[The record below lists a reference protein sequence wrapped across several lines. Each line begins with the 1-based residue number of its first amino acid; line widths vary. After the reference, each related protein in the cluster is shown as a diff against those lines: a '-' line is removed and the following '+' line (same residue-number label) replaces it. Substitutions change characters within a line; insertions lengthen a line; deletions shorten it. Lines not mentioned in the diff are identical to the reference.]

1 MASLEY
7 LLPLLTI
14 TNSNQNN
21 PGKRCPKCQEKEGD
35 LYVLPSRMSIIGYT
49 KDSLSQSKDETS
61 DFQVPS
67 LPNFTQK
74 MVQNLPLQY
83 SKYCIQMLRQGYL
96 YVLEHR
102 NTGKQWRV
110 FTSSPEGCLIEHDD
124 VSKVSNIPPT
134 YTCNIALDRADASY
148 ISFKESK
155 NIIKIY
161 FIFSPDKVSDDIL
174 ASYQDENLYLLNGI
188 TPDEIRNG
196 TKSLLPDD
204 FSPNIL
210 EFSVTEKLGIQEQ
223 FLKSVPYWEFK
234 LSEKDLA
241 EKEKLEIDSIYRN
254 YTSFHD
260 ESIMLDYYRYLSIYK
275 KLKKYQ
281 GAAIVVN
288 DAIGITQSLNNFRH
302 QALEEEMKPWME
314 EEDEEGISNEYRL
327 MILRQLYGLRESFYE
342 KRIKQKINNQNQYY
356 DFLRAYNN
364 RPYVSDS
371 VKVISN
377 SGINENKEWYEKN
390 VEKDYT
396 PELSDKEFKEKY
408 WNRISQEK
416 VDKFEDTFD
425 KKSHDAETKSE
436 KFSQDYTKWL
446 TSSQL
451 LLALDLYNSDK
462 PLDGIMF
469 TMQMGACL
477 NGTSSSPTIR
487 KILDSWWSETQI
499 TRVNL
504 CWRTYTFN
512 NQSLMNDINE
522 YIALQEDVIITDSPV
537 ANDNMSLQV
546 DTAVNL
552 LNKLT
557 DHITKTGPII
567 DQLAQR
573 GLPIAL
579 LTTSFADLM
588 RHFLQVTTSKFE
600 QRIHNRFGNLILA
613 SINQEAREMYR
624 LGYNISGKK
633 FSASPS
639 RGAGQ
644 LTHIA
649 SENFRNADLTN
660 TRIAMIVF
668 GFGAYDAVQKIA
680 QGRWKNAREKAE
692 LVASV
697 MTSVASIFQVL
708 TSVIEHCI
716 GNNINSKTA
725 IVTYNAF
732 GRLFLWGAS
741 LASIA
746 GGMSAIFDFMDA
758 GKANKRNN
766 DILAIAY
773 YGRAMAT
780 LFLSLSQFLVALR
793 TLSPWLERI
802 IARSIEKT
810 IWVQVAEW
818 ALFLG
823 RFAAI
828 RGVTIA
834 LGMINFYA
842 TFIIIAVSVVI
853 VIFDDNALQKW
864 LDRCCFS
871 KNAEHKKFDDLTEE
885 LTEFHQAIQETF

>member
-7 LLPLLTI
+7 LLPLLT
-14 TNSNQNN
+14 NSNQNN
-21 PGKRCPKCQEKEGD
+21 SGKRCPKCQEKEGD

-49 KDSLSQSKDETS
+49 TDSIKQSKDETS

-67 LPNFTQK
+67 LPKFAQK
-74 MVQNLPLQY
+74 MVENLPLQN

-174 ASYQDENLYLLNGI
+174 ASYQDKDLYLLNGI

-210 EFSVTEKLGIQEQ
+210 EFSVVEKLGIQEQ
-223 FLKSVPYWEFK
+223 FLKSKPYGEFTFF
-234 LSEKDLA
+234 EKTLA
-241 EKEKLEIDSIYRN
+241 KKEQFEIDSIYRN
-254 YTSFHD
+254 YTCFHD
-260 ESIMLDYYRYLSIYK
+260 ISIMQYYNRYLSIYK

-302 QALEEEMKPWME
+302 QALEKEMKPWME
-314 EEDEEGISNEYRL
+314 KKDEEGISNEYRL

-342 KRIKQKINNQNQYY
+342 KRIKQKINKQNQYY

-364 RPYVSDS
+364 RPYVSDFA
-371 VKVISN
+371 KVISN
-377 SGINENKEWYEKN
+377 SKIAENKEFYDKN
-390 VEKDYT
+390 VEKEYT
-396 PELSDKEFKEKY
+396 KELSDKEFKEKY

-416 VDKFEDTFD
+416 IDKFEATFD
-425 KKSHDAETKSE
+425 KKCHDADKKSE
-436 KFSQDYTKWL
+436 NFSQDYTKWL
-446 TSSQL
+446 KSEQL
-451 LLALDLYNSDK
+451 LLALDLYDPDK

-469 TMQMGACL
+469 TMQVGACV
-477 NGTSSSPTIR
+477 NGTSSSPIIR
-487 KILDSWWSETQI
+487 KELDSLWSETQI
-499 TRVNL
+499 TRANI
-504 CWRTYTFN
+504 CWRAYAFN
-512 NQSLMNDINE
+512 NQSLINDINE
-522 YIALQEDVIITDSPV
+522 YIALQEDAIITDSPV
-537 ANDNMSLQV
+537 ANGNSSQV

-573 GLPIAL
+573 GLPIAF
-579 LTTSFADLM
+579 LTTAFADLV
-588 RHFLQVTTSKFE
+588 RHFLQVTTTKFE
-600 QRIHNRFGNLILA
+600 QKIHNRFGNLILA
-613 SINQEAREMYR
+613 SIKQEAREMYR
-624 LGYNISGKK
+624 LGYNINGKK
-633 FSASPS
+633 FSALPS

-660 TRIAMIVF
+660 TRIAMIVL
-668 GFGAYDAVQKIA
+668 GFGVYDTAQKII

-697 MTSVASIFQVL
+697 MTSVASTFQL
-708 TSVIEHCI
+708 FTSVIEHCI
-716 GNNINSKTA
+716 GNNTASKTA

-746 GGMSAIFDFMDA
+746 GGMSAIFDFMDGY
-758 GKANKRNN
+758 GKQKKGLSA
-766 DILAIAY
+766 IAIAY
-773 YGRAMAT
+773 YARAMAT
-780 LFLSLSQFLVALR
+780 LLLSLSQFLVALR
-793 TLSPWLERI
+793 TLSPWLKRI
-802 IARSIEKT
+802 IDDSIKKT
-810 IWVQVAEW
+810 IWVRIAQFS
-818 ALFLG
+818 LFLG
-823 RFAAI
+823 RLAAI
-828 RGVTIA
+828 RGVAIA

-871 KNAEHKKFDDLTEE
+871 KNVEHKKFDDLTEE